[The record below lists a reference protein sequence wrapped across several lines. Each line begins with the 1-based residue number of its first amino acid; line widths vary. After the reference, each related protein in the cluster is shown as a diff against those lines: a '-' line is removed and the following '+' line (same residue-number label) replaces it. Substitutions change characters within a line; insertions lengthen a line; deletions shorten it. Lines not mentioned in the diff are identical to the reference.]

1 MHLLDIFLTL
11 ITGTAVTAVTL
22 SIAGRCWKTP
32 DEKKLSRKTLQKMEE
47 QLPVFLDTLASSL
60 SAGNSLQQSMD
71 ICIRKAPDPLMTF
84 VQRILLRHRSGLPL
98 DDALK
103 AGADEISTGTL
114 SLALNSI
121 AVSYRS
127 GSNMVEAL
135 SLLATLCRERAN
147 LRKKI
152 LTRTAQSR
160 MQGNVIVAVPL
171 LFMLLLYIVSPQNM
185 IPVISTGLGRSIMAA
200 ALLLQSIGALLVRRV
215 LKQEIL

>member
-1 MHLLDIFLTL
+1 MHLLDIFSTL

-22 SIAGRCWKTP
+22 SMAGRCWKTP

-71 ICIRKAPDPLMTF
+71 ICIRKTPDPLMTF

-98 DDALK
+98 DDTLK
-103 AGADEISTGTL
+103 AGADETSTGTL

-185 IPVISTGLGRSIMAA
+185 IPVISTGLGRSILAA

>member
-1 MHLLDIFLTL
+1 MHLLDIFSTL

-22 SIAGRCWKTP
+22 SMAGRCWKNP
-32 DEKKLSRKTLQKMEE
+32 DVKKLPRKTMQKMEE

-71 ICIRKAPDPLMTF
+71 ICIGKAPDPLMTF

-103 AGADEISTGTL
+103 AGADETSTGTL

>member
-1 MHLLDIFLTL
+1 MHLLDIFSTL

-22 SIAGRCWKTP
+22 SMAGRCWKNP
-32 DEKKLSRKTLQKMEE
+32 DEKKLPRKTLQKMEE
-47 QLPVFLDTLASSL
+47 QLPVFLDTLSSSL

-71 ICIRKAPDPLMTF
+71 ICIRKASDPLMTF

-98 DDALK
+98 DNALK
-103 AGADEISTGTL
+103 AGADEVSTGTL